1 MQTSLIPVATC
12 IEIDKRVR
20 NFIWGS
26 SSEER
31 KVHLISWDR
40 ICLPK
45 NQGGLGIRSAR
56 TLNRAYMVKLAFRFF
71 KEHEPLWVQ
80 VLQSKYFRTTTEGF
94 RPRHTSSISPV
105 WKGIT
110 TEWQTMLRGSRAAVR
125 DGLNTKFWSSIWVD
139 GGLCLLDFASQDQL
153 NLNLGEPVAAYVGMS
168 PPNPNRG
175 EDEWSWGAEPDGRFS
190 IQSAYALAANEDS
203 NAAFNQDIW
212 KNTWQWKGP
221 NRVRHFLWLAAHD
234 RLLTNDQRTRR
245 TFTTDPHCP
254 LCPGQI
260 ENTLHI
266 LRDCPF
272 ASSVWTELG
281 IYDQTEALWSDN
293 LNSWLAK
300 LLNSEKNL
308 CFGNVCWILWK
319 ERNARAFSGSTA
331 SAKSVAVRAST
342 WTGVV
347 AAAQQRDDR
356 TIGTRQSRQS
366 VDIGWD
372 PGPAGWFTI
381 NTDGAVEQRSGR
393 AAAGGL
399 IRNEQGH
406 CIAAFSMNIGKCSI
420 TRAELRGAISGLKCA
435 WDIGLRKVE
444 LQVDS
449 SVVTK
454 LFQEEGIPT
463 HQHSMEVM
471 DFQDL
476 MRREWDIKVRHVY
489 REGNRAADFLA
500 SLGFNI
506 TLGYHSIV
514 PSDPR
519 LGLHL
524 RYDCIGIT
532 EPRSILLND

>member
-1 MQTSLIPVATC
+1 
-12 IEIDKRVR
+12 
-20 NFIWGS
+20 
-26 SSEER
+26 
-31 KVHLISWDR
+31 
-40 ICLPK
+40 
-45 NQGGLGIRSAR
+45 
-56 TLNRAYMVKLAFRFF
+56 
-71 KEHEPLWVQ
+71 
-80 VLQSKYFRTTTEGF
+80 
-94 RPRHTSSISPV
+94 
-105 WKGIT
+105 
-110 TEWQTMLRGSRAAVR
+110 
-125 DGLNTKFWSSIWVD
+125 
-139 GGLCLLDFASQDQL
+139 
-153 NLNLGEPVAAYVGMS
+153 MS

-399 IRNEQGH
+399 IR
-406 CIAAFSMNIGKCSI
+406 
-420 TRAELRGAISGLKCA
+420 
-435 WDIGLRKVE
+435 
-444 LQVDS
+444 
-449 SVVTK
+449 
-454 LFQEEGIPT
+454 
-463 HQHSMEVM
+463 
-471 DFQDL
+471 
-476 MRREWDIKVRHVY
+476 EWDIKVRHVY